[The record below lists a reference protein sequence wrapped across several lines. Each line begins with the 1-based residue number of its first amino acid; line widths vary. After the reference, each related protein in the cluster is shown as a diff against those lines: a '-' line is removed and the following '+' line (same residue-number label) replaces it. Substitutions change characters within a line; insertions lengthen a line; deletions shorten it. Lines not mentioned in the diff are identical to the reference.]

1 MQSLT
6 EKLYHKNVIF
16 SYYGF
21 IDNSVLDQVLK
32 ITKSK
37 LENNNEPQ
45 AVVDRIYDAINNC
58 VENIIEHNFFPS
70 GSILKYKSLLVVSYN
85 ESAYAIDTI
94 NVINQ
99 TQKDSIEE
107 HLAFLNS
114 KSKEELESVR
124 SGIISKNQ
132 QQALVQTAGLG
143 LVDLMIKSD
152 NCSYSFKEYESDNF
166 LFNINFKINSTK

>member
-21 IDNSVLDQVLK
+21 IDNSVLEQVLQ

-37 LENNNEPQ
+37 LENNNEPEQ
-45 AVVDRIYDAINNC
+45 VVNRIYAAINNC
-58 VENIIEHNFFPS
+58 VQNIIEHNFFP
-70 GSILKYKSLLVVSYN
+70 GDAILKYKSLLVVSYN
-85 ESAYAIDTI
+85 EGTYAIDTI
-94 NVINQ
+94 NVINAS
-99 TQKDSIEE
+99 QKQSIEE

-114 KSKEELESVR
+114 KSKEELELLR
-124 SGIISKNQ
+124 TGILSKNQ
-132 QQALVQTAGLG
+132 QQALVETAGLG
-143 LVDLMIKSD
+143 LIDLMIKTD
-152 NCSYSFKEYESDNF
+152 NCSYSFKDYDANF